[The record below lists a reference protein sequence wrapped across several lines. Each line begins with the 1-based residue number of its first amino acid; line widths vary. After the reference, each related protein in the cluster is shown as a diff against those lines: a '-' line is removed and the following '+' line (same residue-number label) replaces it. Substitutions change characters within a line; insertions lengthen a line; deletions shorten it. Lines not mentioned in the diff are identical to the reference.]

1 MKKHGKEQ
9 SVTFVIGS
17 MSLGGAET
25 QMALLATELV
35 RRGWDVTLYSFED
48 GPVRP
53 RFEAGGVRVVL
64 GDYDSTSGGKLRKL
78 ARLVRG
84 QLRLI
89 GLLLRNRPHVL
100 HAFLPLSNLL
110 GAMAGKVA
118 RVPVIVTS
126 RRALGLHQDRHPW
139 WPWFDRFANACSNIV
154 TVNSAAVGE
163 DTVARDG
170 IAREKLALIYNG
182 LQFSVPGDIVEVR
195 QRIRREL
202 SLADT
207 DIALVC
213 VANLI
218 PYKGHA
224 ELIEAFGTL
233 RAQGANATLFL
244 VGEDRG
250 IGAALAAQAE
260 QLGVAASI
268 RFLGRRSDVKTLL
281 YGMDIGVMA
290 SHEEGFSN
298 ALLEKLA
305 AGLPVVATSVGGN
318 PEALEGMPDCILVES
333 KNPASLFGGL
343 KQAVQEVRESA
354 QRRGLRSGIV
364 IDRYS
369 VDAAVSRHETI
380 YRLGYGGERSEG
392 H

>member
-1 MKKHGKEQ
+1 MKKHCKEK
-9 SVTFVIGS
+9 SITFVIGS

-48 GPVRP
+48 GPVRAH
-53 RFEAGGVRVVL
+53 FEAGAVRVVL
-64 GDYDSTSGGKLRKL
+64 GGYDSCSGGKLRKL
-78 ARLVRG
+78 GRLIRG

-89 GLLLRNRPHVL
+89 GLLLRERPHVL

-110 GAMAGKVA
+110 GAMAGKIA

-154 TVNSAAVGE
+154 TVNSAAVGA

-195 QRIRREL
+195 QHIRREL

-207 DIALVC
+207 DVALVC

-218 PYKGHA
+218 PYKGHG
-224 ELIEAFGTL
+224 ELIEAFGAL
-233 RAQGANATLFL
+233 RAQGANAMLFL

-250 IGAALAAQAE
+250 IGASLAAKAE
-260 QLGVAASI
+260 ELGVAASVK
-268 RFLGRRSDVKTLL
+268 FLGRRSDVKTLL

-318 PEALEGMPDCILVES
+318 PEALDGMPDCILVES

-343 KQAVQEVRESA
+343 KQAVEEVRDSA
-354 QRRGLRSGIV
+354 QRRGLRSRIV

-369 VDAAVSRHETI
+369 VDAAVSRHEAI

-392 H
+392 N

>member
-1 MKKHGKEQ
+1 MKKDCKEQ
-9 SVTFVIGS
+9 SVAFVIGS

-35 RRGWDVTLYSFED
+35 RRGWQVTLYSFED
-48 GPVRP
+48 GPVRA

-64 GDYDSTSGGKLRKL
+64 GGYDSTSGGKLTKL
-78 ARLVRG
+78 AKLVRG

-89 GLLLRNRPHVL
+89 ALLMRDRPHVL

-110 GAMAGKVA
+110 GAMAGKMA
-118 RVPVIVTS
+118 RVPVIITS

-139 WPWFDRFANACSNIV
+139 WPWFDRFANACSHIV

-195 QRIRREL
+195 QRIRQEL

-207 DIALVC
+207 DVALVC

-224 ELIEAFGTL
+224 ELIEAFATL
-233 RAQGANATLFL
+233 RAEGANATLVL

-260 QLGVAASI
+260 ELGVGASI
-268 RFLGRRSDVKTLL
+268 KFLGRRSDVKTLL

-318 PEALEGMPDCILVES
+318 PEALDGMPDCILVES

-343 KQAVQEVRESA
+343 KKAVQEVRDSA
-354 QRRGLRSGIV
+354 QRRGLRSQIV
-364 IDRYS
+364 IERYS
-369 VDAAVSRHETI
+369 VDAAVSRHESI
-380 YRLGYGGERSEG
+380 YKLKHGGERSEG